1 VVGRKNLALSLLYFA
16 SKIPE
21 SIPWMSMVYI
31 INEQLINQNWK
42 TQLLDGVD
50 NDEEI
55 SGLLNPYR

>member
-1 VVGRKNLALSLLYFA
+1 
-16 SKIPE
+16 
-21 SIPWMSMVYI
+21 MVYI

-42 TQLLDGVD
+42 TQLLDVVD

>member
-1 VVGRKNLALSLLYFA
+1 MVGRKNLALSLLYFA

-42 TQLLDGVD
+42 TQLLDVVD

>member
-42 TQLLDGVD
+42 TQLLDVVD